1 MNILDLRQKAE
12 SGSVVAQSILGICY
26 SDGVD
31 TQVDYAEALRFLSAA
46 AAKGCFAGDGQRGT
60 NARWRSGSPER
71 LGRGVA
77 ALPGIGRAGEFLAQI
92 ELGRIFSRGRGVAID
107 PDAALRGYSAAAAQE
122 SCVEEGEDIE
132 EAKAYVAAHL

>member
-26 SDGVD
+26 SDGID

-46 AAKGCFAGDGQRGT
+46 AAKGASRAMASLARMHAGG
-60 NARWRSGSPER
+60 
-71 LGRGVA
+71 LGVPKDLARGVA

-107 PDAALRGYSAAAAQE
+107 PDAALRWYSAAAAQE
-122 SCVEEGEDIE
+122 SCVEDGEDIE